1 MRTLKDNPSVGV
13 FGNIW
18 AEQTARFIKSA
29 KICDC
34 VNVFKYRNREEL
46 FIDQYDYF
54 IITDFGTQVEWSLA
68 YRDSLNEMRE
78 IIYTRSM
85 KSVIIA
91 NNDDADV
98 SSSLREACC
107 RVVRLDGLRWGNISD
122 KFAEALLLEMYSRQS
137 NPKISA
143 TAA

>member
-1 MRTLKDNPSVGV
+1 MRTLINNPSVGV

-18 AEQTARFIKSA
+18 AEQTMRLIKSA
-29 KICDC
+29 MICDC
-34 VNVFKYRNREEL
+34 VNIFKYRNREEL

-54 IITDFGTQVEWSLA
+54 IITDFGRQVEWSVE
-68 YRDSLNEMRE
+68 YRDALNEMRE

-98 SSSLREACC
+98 SGSLREACC
-107 RVVRLDGLRWGNISD
+107 RVVRLDGLRWDNIPE
-122 KFAEALLLEMYSRQS
+122 KCAEALLFEMYSRQS
-137 NPKISA
+137 SVPIPA

>member
-18 AEQTARFIKSA
+18 AEQTVRFIKSA
-29 KICDC
+29 MVCDC
-34 VNVFKYRNREEL
+34 VNIFKYTNREEL

-54 IITDFGTQVEWSLA
+54 IITDFGTQVEWTVE
-68 YRDSLNEMRE
+68 YRDTLNQMRE

-107 RVVRLDGLRWGNISD
+107 RVVRLDGLRWNNIPE
-122 KFAEALLLEMYSRQS
+122 KCAESLLYEMYSRRS
-137 NPKISA
+137 SVRIPA